1 MSNVSTLEEI
11 KGLLPDNNNGE
22 ITEAKLRESFE
33 KTFSELNRKADSSR
47 IESVESV
54 LPLVATKEELKAVE
68 DKINSGGSTPAP
80 SVNNKL
86 AGKKISFIGDSITS

>member
-47 IESVESV
+47 IESVEREFF
-54 LPLVATKEELKAVE
+54 L
-68 DKINSGGSTPAP
+68 
-80 SVNNKL
+80 
-86 AGKKISFIGDSITS
+86 